1 MVYYQDTHNICYTH
15 NAVRWILGIKMYF
28 LVILIV
34 LSIFFVIYYKKYK
47 VKQEILITSEIKEE
61 DYQEIQEYIS
71 KTYNIDIHEILFTL
85 IKNSNNK
92 NLIRFEVKLEN
103 NSQEKNIKFDNKKK
117 NEITFYI
124 AEKEFEL
131 QNKYKA
137 RFFTYF
143 SSFEREE
150 LERIYKNLPEDLN
163 FLKKEINNKNIW
175 IIKKVFYTR
184 VVVFFYSNV
193 QIPNKLEKYR
203 IEMMIKNYIYS
214 SLKEFDFNNKLNVDK
229 INIEF
234 DTKENFDTNYESNW
248 YYYIL

>member
-1 MVYYQDTHNICYTH
+1 MI
-15 NAVRWILGIKMYF
+15 
-28 LVILIV
+28 
-34 LSIFFVIYYKKYK
+34 
-47 VKQEILITSEIKEE
+47 
-61 DYQEIQEYIS
+61 
-71 KTYNIDIHEILFTL
+71 
-85 IKNSNNK
+85 
-92 NLIRFEVKLEN
+92 IR
-103 NSQEKNIKFDNKKK
+103 KK

-234 DTKENFDTNYESNW
+234 DTKENFDTNYGSNW

>member
-1 MVYYQDTHNICYTH
+1 M
-15 NAVRWILGIKMYF
+15 
-28 LVILIV
+28 
-34 LSIFFVIYYKKYK
+34 
-47 VKQEILITSEIKEE
+47 
-61 DYQEIQEYIS
+61 
-71 KTYNIDIHEILFTL
+71 
-85 IKNSNNK
+85 
-92 NLIRFEVKLEN
+92 
-103 NSQEKNIKFDNKKK
+103 
-117 NEITFYI
+117 
-124 AEKEFEL
+124 

>member
-1 MVYYQDTHNICYTH
+1 MKASCSLSAAHYTH

>member
-1 MVYYQDTHNICYTH
+1 
-15 NAVRWILGIKMYF
+15 MYF